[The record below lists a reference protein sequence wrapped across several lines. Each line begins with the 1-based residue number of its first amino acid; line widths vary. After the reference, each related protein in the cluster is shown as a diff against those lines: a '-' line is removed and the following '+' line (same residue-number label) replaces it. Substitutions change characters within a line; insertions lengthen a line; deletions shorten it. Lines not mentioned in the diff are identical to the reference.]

1 MLIGKT
7 IKLRA
12 LKMSDIEKSHEW
24 RNNIELIKMTQGV
37 RFPKT
42 YEMDKEWFESTLTD
56 KSNRNIYFGI
66 DTLEDNRFIGIIQLN
81 NIDYISGTATWG
93 FIIGDVADRGNGVS
107 IEAPTLLFN
116 YAFKILN
123 LKKLLGYTISL
134 NRATFFMQ
142 LTIGNFKHEGTL
154 KKQVFFDNE
163 YHDVLIFSIFKEDFL
178 NDNIKNSTV

>member
-1 MLIGKT
+1 MLIGQN

-42 YEMDKEWFESTLTD
+42 YEMDKEWFEGTLND

-66 DTLEDNRFIGIIQLN
+66 DRIEDNKFIGIIQLN
-81 NIDYISGTATWG
+81 SIDYISGTATWG
-93 FIIGDVADRGNGVS
+93 FIIGDVNDRGNGVS

-116 YAFKILN
+116 YAFNVLN
-123 LKKLLGYTISL
+123 LRKLIGYTISL
-134 NRATFFMQ
+134 NKATFFMQ
-142 LTIGNFKHEGTL
+142 LTLGNFIHEGTL
-154 KKQVFFDNE
+154 KKQVFFDNK
-163 YHDVLIFSIFKEDFL
+163 YHDVLIFSLFKEDF
-178 NDNIKNSTV
+178 IKDSETNK